1 MSNEGDPFV
10 KEIQELLSK
19 HTDTFYHENASD
31 EFAEHLAY
39 LPDPLD
45 KVEHWQARPQGGGS
59 TGHRPPFL
67 KKREVKHV
75 F

>member
-10 KEIQELLSK
+10 NEIQELQLSK

-31 EFAEHLAY
+31 KFAEHLAY

-45 KVEHWQARPQGGGS
+45 KVEHWQARPQGGGVNGSS
-59 TGHRPPFL
+59 TPLFE
-67 KKREVKHV
+67 KKGS
-75 F
+75 